1 MVGRDGGVTLVPSS
15 GSDPDPDPDPEP
27 DPSPDPAGC
36 PDNRPSAVRRRTGCR
51 AATSVGAN
59 AGCMEGL
66 AGVDAGLWGGFVPAC
81 AIQAGWRTH
90 VAVGAR
96 TTVVPCCWLPHDAA
110 GTRAAGAGGSAHV
123 RSRFATG
130 RSGPLRIS
138 SCSLVRRSM
147 CVPQA
152 ACRVALE
159 GDPGVMLDRESPP
172 LRGVETGAAV
182 DGRAADPSV
191 WLVRPG
197 VHGRHSSGE
206 GGEACEGASLH
217 REPSVNPGRARP
229 YQTATSYLTVHAPAL
244 TMALLLEGC
253 CSRSASAAVSMAHVT
268 LARVSAVYGRRA
280 GGTALGGRSSDCA
293 VSCCIATLMRAGS
306 NQNRSALVGQG
317 AQRSLLRS
325 KQKLAT
331 DGRRTADPMLAVDST
346 LYIFPS
352 SFYTAHLSSTQHSR
366 TLPLVLPLSQIKA
379 SVSALSRPPA
389 PHSCR
394 RIDTGLTPILSRH
407 GHC

>member
-15 GSDPDPDPDPEP
+15 GSDPDPDPEP

-217 REPSVNPGRARP
+217 REPSANPGRARP
-229 YQTATSYLTVHAPAL
+229 HQTTTSYLMVHAPAL

-280 GGTALGGRSSDCA
+280 GGTALGGRSSGCA
-293 VSCCIATLMRAGS
+293 VSCCIATLIQPGS
-306 NQNRSALVGQG
+306 NQNRSACPTGSQALFYPKSETCTG
-317 AQRSLLRS
+317 
-325 KQKLAT
+325 
-331 DGRRTADPMLAVDST
+331 GRVRV
-346 LYIFPS
+346 
-352 SFYTAHLSSTQHSR
+352 R
-366 TLPLVLPLSQIKA
+366 E
-379 SVSALSRPPA
+379 
-389 PHSCR
+389 
-394 RIDTGLTPILSRH
+394 
-407 GHC
+407 

>member
-1 MVGRDGGVTLVPSS
+1 MVGRDGGVALAPSS
-15 GSDPDPDPDPEP
+15 GSAGDPDPDPEP

-280 GGTALGGRSSDCA
+280 GGTALGGRSSNCA

>member
-1 MVGRDGGVTLVPSS
+1 MVGRDGGVALAPSS
-15 GSDPDPDPDPEP
+15 GSAGDPDPDPEP

-366 TLPLVLPLSQIKA
+366 TLHCLSYCPSLK
-379 SVSALSRPPA
+379 SKHPYPR
-389 PHSCR
+389 
-394 RIDTGLTPILSRH
+394 
-407 GHC
+407 

>member
-1 MVGRDGGVTLVPSS
+1 MVGRDGGVALAPSS
-15 GSDPDPDPDPEP
+15 GSAGDPDPDPEP

-96 TTVVPCCWLPHDAA
+96 TTVVPCCWLPHDDA

>member
-1 MVGRDGGVTLVPSS
+1 MVGRDGGVALAPSS
-15 GSDPDPDPDPEP
+15 GSAGDPDPDPEP

>member
-15 GSDPDPDPDPEP
+15 GSAGDPDPDPEP

-217 REPSVNPGRARP
+217 REPSVIRGGHARIR
-229 YQTATSYLTVHAPAL
+229 L
-244 TMALLLEGC
+244 
-253 CSRSASAAVSMAHVT
+253 
-268 LARVSAVYGRRA
+268 RRA
-280 GGTALGGRSSDCA
+280 
-293 VSCCIATLMRAGS
+293 I
-306 NQNRSALVGQG
+306 
-317 AQRSLLRS
+317 
-325 KQKLAT
+325 
-331 DGRRTADPMLAVDST
+331 
-346 LYIFPS
+346 
-352 SFYTAHLSSTQHSR
+352 
-366 TLPLVLPLSQIKA
+366 
-379 SVSALSRPPA
+379 
-389 PHSCR
+389 
-394 RIDTGLTPILSRH
+394 
-407 GHC
+407 